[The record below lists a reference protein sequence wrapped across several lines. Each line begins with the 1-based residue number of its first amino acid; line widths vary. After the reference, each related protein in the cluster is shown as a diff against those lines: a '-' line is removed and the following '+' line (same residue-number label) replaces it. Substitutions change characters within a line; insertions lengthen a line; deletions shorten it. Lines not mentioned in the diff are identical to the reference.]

1 MLWGTWQQVFS
12 ASAFVACVTP
22 MAPGVKEVMLAS
34 EPEPDTHMIESN
46 VTGIANAARK
56 IPVTTSFESQA
67 RNEGRNTHSMYFFGC
82 ERMTPPCFAWA
93 QSTAVNYS
101 TAQQLITTA
110 WNVLFALILVVLVF
124 GWTGG
129 KELVGTSY
137 GQAKDKAAEMK
148 AERKRK
154 RLEKREAKRQARAS

>member
-1 MLWGTWQQVFS
+1 M
-12 ASAFVACVTP
+12 
-22 MAPGVKEVMLAS
+22 
-34 EPEPDTHMIESN
+34 
-46 VTGIANAARK
+46 
-56 IPVTTSFESQA
+56 
-67 RNEGRNTHSMYFFGC
+67 
-82 ERMTPPCFAWA
+82 
-93 QSTAVNYS
+93 NYS